1 MPAAMPRQG
10 INNMTLAELCER
22 NQMTDL
28 IERLAEEEGVDPKYL
43 LEEVAAG
50 RVAIPANKNR
60 KLSKPFAVGRGLR
73 TKVNANIGTSPDHI
87 SIEEELLKLQACVR
101 AGADAVMDL
110 STGGNLSAVREMVLK
125 NCPVPVGTVPIYQV
139 ACDTVTKG
147 KKITQMDA
155 EHMFEVIEE
164 QAEQGVDFMTVHC
177 GINRETA
184 GILERSSR
192 LVGVVSRGGSFLVKW
207 MKANNKENP
216 YFEHYDRLLD
226 IAKKHDVTISLGDGF
241 RPGCIRD
248 ANDAGQLAELSTL
261 GELVL
266 RARKAGVQTII
277 EGPGHM
283 PLDEIQGHVQLAKK
297 LGHGAPLYLLGP
309 LVTDIAAGYDHIT
322 SAIGGA
328 IAASAGVDFLCY
340 VTAAEHLRLP
350 DAKDVYEGVIASRI
364 AAHAADIVKNV
375 PGARERDR
383 EMSKWRKER
392 NWDKQGELALDP
404 DKFSAERNKLP
415 PRDEDVCTM
424 CGEFCAMREE

>member
-1 MPAAMPRQG
+1 
-10 INNMTLAELCER
+10 MTLVELCEK
-22 NQMTDL
+22 NQVAD
-28 IERLAEEEGVDPKYL
+28 IVSRVAEDEGVSRQYI

-50 RVAIPANKNR
+50 RVAIPANRNR
-60 KLSKPFAVGRGLR
+60 KAAKPFAVGRGLR
-73 TKVNANIGTSPDHI
+73 TKVNANIGSSPDHA
-87 SIEEELLKLQACVR
+87 SMEDELEKLNACVN

-110 STGGNLSAVREMVLK
+110 STGGNLAAIREMVLK

-139 ACDTVTKG
+139 ACDTVARG
-147 KKITQMDA
+147 KKITQMDP
-155 EHMFEVIEE
+155 ELMFDVIEQ

-177 GINRETA
+177 GINKETA
-184 GILERSSR
+184 AILERSKR

-207 MKANNKENP
+207 IKANNKENP
-216 YFEHYDRLLD
+216 LYEKYDRLLD
-226 IAKKHDVTISLGDGF
+226 IAKKYNVTLSLGDGF
-241 RPGCIRD
+241 RPGCLKD
-248 ANDAGQLAELSTL
+248 ANDAGQIAELSVL

-350 DAKDVYEGVIASRI
+350 DARDVYEGIIASRI

-375 PGARERDR
+375 PGAKERDI

-392 NWDKQGELALDP
+392 NWLKQEELALDP
-404 DKFSAERNKLP
+404 VKFAAERKKLP
-415 PRDEDVCTM
+415 PKDEDVCTM
-424 CGEFCAMREE
+424 CGQFCAMKED